1 VTGHGLHLDD
11 EGDCKNQGHDD
22 DDDDDKDDD
31 TDIDGFLR
39 HYKSLH

>member
-1 VTGHGLHLDD
+1 MTGHGFYLDD
-11 EGDCKNQGHDD
+11 GDCESQGHDD
-22 DDDDDKDDD
+22 DDDNDDDDDD

>member
-1 VTGHGLHLDD
+1 MTGHGLHLDD
-11 EGDCKNQGHDD
+11 EGDCESQGHDD
-22 DDDDDKDDD
+22 DDDNNDDD

>member
-1 VTGHGLHLDD
+1 MTGHGLHLDD
-11 EGDCKNQGHDD
+11 DGDCESQGHDD
-22 DDDDDKDDD
+22 DNDDD

>member
-1 VTGHGLHLDD
+1 MTGHGLHLDD
-11 EGDCKNQGHDD
+11 EGDCESQGHDD
-22 DDDDDKDDD
+22 DDDDD